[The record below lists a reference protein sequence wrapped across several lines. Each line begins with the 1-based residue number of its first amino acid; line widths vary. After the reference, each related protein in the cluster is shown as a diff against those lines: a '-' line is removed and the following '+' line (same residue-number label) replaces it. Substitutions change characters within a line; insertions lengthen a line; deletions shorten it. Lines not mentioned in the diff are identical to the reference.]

1 MFKDKNKSVGL
12 LGTILFH
19 LAIILICFF
28 SSIGYTSVEEQL
40 GIPIQFI
47 PFQEFDINSEDEKL
61 IDDSDLVVSEAIDS
75 ETKIQDIIVENEE
88 TIKIPSLEDSVLVTE
103 KNLDDLKTATISSEL
118 QNALSTLN
126 QMNTSQSPDSLVSPN
141 SLVLSTNTNNT
152 IIGESKDGYAL
163 SENRFAVSKV
173 KPNYK
178 CEELGKVV
186 VRVWVNREGRTI
198 KAEPGIRGT
207 TESASCLFE
216 EAKHAALQTTWTPY
230 FDAPEIQIGQITYN
244 FYKY

>member
-40 GIPIQFI
+40 GVPIQFI

-61 IDDSDLVVSEAIDS
+61 IDDSDHVVSEAIDS

-152 IIGESKDGYAL
+152 IIGESQDGYAL

>member
-40 GIPIQFI
+40 GVPIQFI

-61 IDDSDLVVSEAIDS
+61 IDDSDHVVSEAIDS

>member
-61 IDDSDLVVSEAIDS
+61 IDDSDLVFSEAIDS

>member
-1 MFKDKNKSVGL
+1 MLKNKNKRVGV

-19 LAIILICFF
+19 LVIILACFF

-47 PFQEFDINSEDEKL
+47 PFQDLDINSEDEKF
-61 IDDSDLVVSEAIDS
+61 IKDSDLVISEEIDY
-75 ETKIQDIIVENEE
+75 ETEIQEIIVENDE
-88 TIKIPSLEDSVLVTE
+88 TLKIPSLEDSVLVTE
-103 KNLDDLKTATISSEL
+103 DNFDDLKTEIISSEL
-118 QNALSTLN
+118 QNALSKLDEIN
-126 QMNTSQSPDSLVSPN
+126 SPQSNDSLDSPN
-141 SLVLSTNTNNT
+141 NLVLSSNINNT
-152 IIGESKDGYAL
+152 IIGESQDGYSL
-163 SENRFAVSKV
+163 SENRFAITKV

-178 CEELGKVV
+178 CDELGKVV

-207 TESASCLFE
+207 TESASCLFQ
-216 EAKHAALQTTWTPY
+216 EAKNAALQTTWTPY
-230 FDAPEIQIGQITYN
+230 FDAPDIQIGQITYN